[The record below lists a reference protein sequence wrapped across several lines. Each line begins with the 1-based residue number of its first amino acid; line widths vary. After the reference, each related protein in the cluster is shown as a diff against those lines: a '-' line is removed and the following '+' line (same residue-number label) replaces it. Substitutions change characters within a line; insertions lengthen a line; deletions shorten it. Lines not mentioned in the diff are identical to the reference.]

1 MAAISVSYLFSH
13 VRQSVGS
20 LSTTTSALYDKIQQ
34 IVTAGPEHRDHILYP
49 RFKTSQDG
57 HITLS
62 QATAAFF
69 TMKAAQSSMQH
80 TSASREDVEPILSNG
95 LDMPVTPGYIAPR
108 APIVLCHGLYGYD
121 KIGPDAIPSLQI
133 HYWGGID
140 DALAKLGAKVIVTR
154 VPRTGG
160 IQQRA
165 QQLHTILKAT
175 AKGKDINFLAH
186 SMGGLDCR
194 YLISHIKDRPYKVKS
209 LTTVATPH
217 RGSPFMDWC
226 RDHLG
231 VGVLS
236 AMSEA
241 AYEAKQLEVGGVDPG
256 TASIEMEQGK
266 ANKQTVYE
274 KKKDSGFSI
283 PFVNNI
289 SLSALAKI
297 PTTLI
302 DPVVSR
308 VIQSLDTPAYSNLTT
323 DYCKN
328 HFNPNTPD
336 DPTVDYYSYGAS
348 KRIPIWSTLGFPW
361 QVIQEKEG
369 DNDGLVSLTSAKWG
383 RYVETVN
390 ADHWELK
397 TSSNLHPRKLIPGT
411 VVEKD
416 SKDFDPVEFYMRMAT
431 YLYHQGH

>member
-1 MAAISVSYLFSH
+1 
-13 VRQSVGS
+13 
-20 LSTTTSALYDKIQQ
+20 
-34 IVTAGPEHRDHILYP
+34 
-49 RFKTSQDG
+49 
-57 HITLS
+57 
-62 QATAAFF
+62 
-69 TMKAAQSSMQH
+69 
-80 TSASREDVEPILSNG
+80 
-95 LDMPVTPGYIAPR
+95 
-108 APIVLCHGLYGYD
+108 
-121 KIGPDAIPSLQI
+121 
-133 HYWGGID
+133 
-140 DALAKLGAKVIVTR
+140 
-154 VPRTGG
+154 
-160 IQQRA
+160 
-165 QQLHTILKAT
+165 
-175 AKGKDINFLAH
+175 
-186 SMGGLDCR
+186 
-194 YLISHIKDRPYKVKS
+194 
-209 LTTVATPH
+209 
-217 RGSPFMDWC
+217 MDWC
-226 RDHLG
+226 RDHIG

-289 SLSALAKI
+289 TFSSLAKI

-302 DPVVSR
+302 DPVLSK

-369 DNDGLVSLTSAKWG
+369 ENDGLVSLTSAKWG

-397 TSSNLHPRKLIPGT
+397 ASSNLYPRKLKTGAT
-411 VVEKD
+411 ENVN
-416 SKDFDPVEFYMRMAT
+416 DFDPVEFYMRMAT
-431 YLYHQGH
+431 YLYQQGHYHTPLSMKWVCSMRRFLEVILVYTRDFFKSCYFNFSIFSTHLFSPTI